1 MALYLGDKLI
11 NGVMTTYNTTT
22 FDTADATAAEQHI
35 QYGYTA
41 YVNGSLITGTM
52 KPSAEIIKAGS
63 SIAGVIGT
71 FTNDANASGVDLL
84 AGKTAYVKGTKI
96 TGSFTPDASVIKT
109 GVVLAGTTG
118 TYTSDG
124 TLVNANTLA
133 RGLIAYSKGNRF
145 VGTAPSITWGASLP
159 STAYDG
165 DSYFL
170 SSGTQITAGSKSIA
184 ASKSSYA
191 ESVPSGST
199 TLSYTQTTGFNAAT
213 ITFTSSG
220 FSYSI
225 PWIRSVSDNCTWNLA
240 YSITWT
246 PPGGSATTVASS
258 TLSSIST
265 SGTIS
270 SSVTPSASSTA
281 GTATVKITLTF
292 TNTTLGTTYTYTGS
306 TTQTVGSIY
315 ARYLRSGGAWVKQ

>member
-1 MALYLGDKLI
+1 MALYLGDKLV
-11 NGVMTTYNTTT
+11 NGVMTTYNTTI
-22 FDTADATAAEQHI
+22 FDTNNATAEAAHI
-35 QYGYTA
+35 QKGYTA
-41 YVNGSLITGTM
+41 YVKGQLVTGTM
-52 KPSAEIIKAGS
+52 NPDSSLIKVGAS
-63 SIAGVIGT
+63 VAGVTGT
-71 FTNDANASGVDLL
+71 FTNDANASSSDILS
-84 AGKTAYVKGTKI
+84 GKIAYVKGNKV
-96 TGSFTPDASVIKT
+96 TGSLTPDGSVIKA
-109 GVVLAGTTG
+109 GVSFAGVAG

-124 TLVNANTLA
+124 TLVNANTLG

-145 VGTAPSITWGASLP
+145 VGTAPSVTWGATLP
-159 STAYDG
+159 TTAYDG

-170 SSGTQITAGSKSIA
+170 SSGIQITAGSKSIA
-184 ASKSSYA
+184 ASKTSYT

-213 ITFTSSG
+213 ISFTSSG

-225 PWIRSVSDNCTWNLA
+225 PWVRSVSDNCTWNLA

-292 TNTTLGTTYTYTGS
+292 TNSTLGTTYTYTGS
-306 TTQTVGSIY
+306 TTQTVSSTY